1 MHNLV
6 LSDLYSVIV
15 MSVNFSFLWTNQWW
29 CWVMLHLW
37 TGSQTA
43 LLKKN
48 KNKKTT
54 SLSQPFNY
62 WISFWWEKCIG
73 YSPYINSESHVS
85 QICSIPHIFWYKGQG
100 YLLPFSHYV
109 LSPVIYVADFL
120 LLANE
125 SLSQGFLM
133 GARRS
138 YSAES
143 KSMANR
149 SRERGKHRG
158 NEEGKLC
165 T

>member
-15 MSVNFSFLWTNQWW
+15 MLVNFSFLWTNQWW

-62 WISFWWEKCIG
+62 WISFWWEKYIG
-73 YSPYINSESHVS
+73 FSPYINSESHVS

-120 LLANE
+120 LLANG

>member
-1 MHNLV
+1 MLG
-6 LSDLYSVIV
+6 DAAF
-15 MSVNFSFLWTNQWW
+15 VNWLPN
-29 CWVMLHLW
+29 CLI
-37 TGSQTA
+37 
-43 LLKKN
+43 K
-48 KNKKTT
+48 KKTKT
-54 SLSQPFNY
+54 KKQLLLVNLST
-62 WISFWWEKCIG
+62 IG
-73 YSPYINSESHVS
+73 YLFGEKNALDFSPYINSESHVS

-120 LLANE
+120 LLANG